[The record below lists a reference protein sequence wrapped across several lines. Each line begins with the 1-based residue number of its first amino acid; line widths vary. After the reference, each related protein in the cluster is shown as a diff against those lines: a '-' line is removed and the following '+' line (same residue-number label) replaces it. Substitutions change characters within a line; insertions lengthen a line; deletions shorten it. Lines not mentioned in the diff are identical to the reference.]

1 MRLATSQ
8 SASNQWQSH
17 WPRQGKSESISV
29 GEAVVITALDEEGR
43 TCLGKQPT
51 RVAQGTVDQEGKARR
66 GKNGRAECEREKSR
80 KEEGTYQALL
90 PVLGN
95 TYR

>member
-8 SASNQWQSH
+8 SASNQWRSH
-17 WPRQGKSESISV
+17 WPKQGKSENISV

-51 RVAQGTVDQEGKARR
+51 SVAQGTVDQEGKARR
-66 GKNGRAECEREKSR
+66 GKKGRAECERGEKSKGGR
-80 KEEGTYQALL
+80 HIPSVVTSAI
-90 PVLGN
+90 LGN
-95 TYR
+95 T